1 MSDLAAQQLMLKA
14 ARLYYEDGRTQEEVS
29 HLLHVSR
36 PTVSRLIQQA
46 REEGIVQIK
55 IVDPSSTHSQLE
67 LQLLSTFNLTDA
79 VVINSEGDTH
89 DLTRSRLGQA
99 AARYLE
105 RAVTN
110 GGVVGMGWGRTMY
123 EVVSAL
129 EPKRKARVTVVP
141 LIGGLGQ
148 IAPIFQVHEL
158 ARALAEKFGG
168 TWQNFYVPALVESD
182 KMAADLLR
190 SADMRQALALW
201 NEMTVAVVGIGNV
214 DLASEIQMLFVN
226 YLDDNTQTRLR
237 SRKAVGDICVRFF
250 DVNGKACANAVR
262 GVVGVDLTQLRKAK
276 RVIGVA
282 GGAAKAEA
290 ILGALRGRYV
300 NVLITDD
307 LAAQRVLE
315 LHTQS
320 KKSKR

>member
-1 MSDLAAQQLMLKA
+1 MSDLATQQLMLKA
-14 ARLYYEDGRTQEEVS
+14 ARLYYEDNRTQEEVART
-29 HLLHVSR
+29 LKVSR
-36 PTVSRLIQQA
+36 PTVSRLMQQA

-55 IVDPSSTHSQLE
+55 IVDPSATHSQLE
-67 LQLLSTFNLTDA
+67 LQLLSTFNLADA
-79 VVINSEGDTH
+79 IVINTEGDTH
-89 DLTRSRLGQA
+89 DLTRHRLGQA

-105 RAVTN
+105 RTITN

-123 EVVSAL
+123 EVVQSL
-129 EPKRKARVTVVP
+129 EPKRKVRVTVVP

-158 ARALAEKFGG
+158 ARALAEKFNG
-168 TWQNFYVPALVESD
+168 TWQNFYIPALVESD

-201 NEMTVAVVGIGNV
+201 NEMTVAIVGIGNV
-214 DLASEIQMLFVN
+214 DFASEIQMLFVN
-226 YLDDNTQTRLR
+226 YLDDSSQTRLQA
-237 SRKAVGDICVRFF
+237 SKAVGDICVRFF
-250 DVNGKACANAVR
+250 DINGKACTDAVR
-262 GVVGVDLTQLRKAK
+262 GVVGVDLKQLRNAK

-300 NVLITDD
+300 NVLVSDD
-307 LAAQRVLE
+307 IAAQRVLE
-315 LHTQS
+315 LHAQS

>member
-79 VVINSEGDTH
+79 VVINTEGDTH

-105 RAVTN
+105 RTVTN

-129 EPKRKARVTVVP
+129 EPKRKTRVTVVP

-190 SADMRQALALW
+190 SVDMRQALALW
-201 NEMTVAVVGIGNV
+201 NEMTVAIVGIDNA
-214 DLASEIQMLFVN
+214 DLASAIQMLFVN

-250 DVNGKACANAVR
+250 DVNGKVCEAVR
-262 GVVGVDLTQLRKAK
+262 GVVGVDLKQLRKTK
-276 RVIGVA
+276 RAIGVA

-300 NVLITDD
+300 NVLVTDD

-315 LHTQS
+315 LHAQS